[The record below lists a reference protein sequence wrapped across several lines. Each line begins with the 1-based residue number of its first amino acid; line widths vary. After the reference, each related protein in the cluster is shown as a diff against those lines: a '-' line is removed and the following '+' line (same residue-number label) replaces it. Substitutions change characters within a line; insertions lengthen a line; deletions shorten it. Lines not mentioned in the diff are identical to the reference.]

1 MKTQL
6 VAVVVLAGWV
16 LACSS
21 DDDGGVEPVNRAPT
35 IDFIFDK
42 IGVVQG
48 SAADLSVDVA
58 DADGDPVTV
67 TWTATRGTIAYL
79 NTEHTLARW
88 SVPNSVGSDT
98 LTIDA
103 SDGTATTRIKEAVKV
118 GWPHSQA
125 DAPAVFQKSRSPYI
139 VSLSGLP
146 PILSINGGATVIEAG
161 TELLLETPAT
171 VIDVTDSLIVAGT
184 LAEPVVIRPNVRDQ
198 TCGDDRGWWEG
209 IKIYTDFPQ
218 DGVLDMNYGQVWY
231 ARYGVR
237 LRDQGSTRIRNS
249 SIKCSDEAG
258 VLHEGVGT
266 LVLQDSE
273 VSNGHV
279 DGIEIGG
286 SSAVLLPD
294 SVLIDRCD
302 IKLNGGTALAM
313 DLADASQEVPIV
325 VQYTNFEFN
334 AAHGIT
340 LAREV
345 FPRIHY
351 NRFFANGVGSVN
363 GLNSIWLFNGYPGGV
378 SFPTLDATCN
388 FWGSSVSNPATIAG
402 LIRDHVDAPGGVG
415 TTVDFD
421 PWLNADPR
429 VTPPAC
435 P

>member
-1 MKTQL
+1 VKNRL
-6 VAVVVLAGWV
+6 VAVVVLAGWAV
-16 LACSS
+16 ACSS
-21 DDDGGVEPVNRAPT
+21 DDDGGVEPVNHAPSVE
-35 IDFIFDK
+35 FIFDK
-42 IGVVQG
+42 IAVVQG
-48 SAADLSVDVA
+48 STADLSVDVA

-67 TWTATRGTIAYL
+67 TWTPTRGTIAYL
-79 NTEHTLARW
+79 NTEQTMARW
-88 SVPNSVGSDT
+88 SVPNTVGTDT
-98 LTIDA
+98 ITIDA
-103 SDGTATTRIKEAVKV
+103 SDGTVTTRIKEAIKV
-118 GWPHSQA
+118 GWPHSLA

-139 VSLSGLP
+139 VSLSGSP
-146 PILSINGGATVIEAG
+146 PILSVNGGATTIEAG
-161 TELLLETPAT
+161 TELLLETAAT

-184 LAEPVVIRPNVRDQ
+184 LAEPVVIRPNVRHQ

-237 LRDQGSTRIRNS
+237 LRDQGSARIRNS

-266 LVLQDSE
+266 LILQDSE
-273 VSNGHV
+273 VSNGRV
-279 DGIEIGG
+279 DGIQIGG
-286 SSAVLLPD
+286 SAATLLPD
-294 SVLIDRCD
+294 SVLIDGCD
-302 IKLNGGTALAM
+302 IKLNGETALAM
-313 DLADASQEVPIV
+313 DLVDTFQEVPIV

-334 AAHGIT
+334 AGHGIT

-363 GLNSIWLFNGYPGGV
+363 GLNSIWLFNGYPGSV
-378 SFPTLDATCN
+378 SFPVLDATCN

-402 LIRDHVDAPGGVG
+402 LIRDQADSGAVG
-415 TTVDFD
+415 TLVDFE